1 MSYRRQYSHESL
13 PEDGDAGSVIDYR
26 ALRNWVLFAAR
37 SVSRHRRLVLG
48 AAAVTLLLASIAVLV
63 LPKQY
68 HVSTTLLAQKNFVL
82 ALPGEEHNGR
92 SPTSAAVETILR
104 RDNLEAIVR
113 ETNLVEEFSQRRAP
127 LLKLKDFL
135 TSPFRKSM
143 TEAERVDGLVK
154 YLQKQLKVFTD
165 DGAGTVTIEIFWP
178 DSQMAYRLVDAAKR
192 GFLEARHVQETSTI
206 AEQASILEG
215 HAAELTHDIELV
227 ADIQA
232 LRSKKRLDKDLPAP
246 PKNEPE
252 SEPPARRPVARV
264 PAPALAAA
272 PKPVDDSVLRRRS
285 ELSVM
290 IEAKRRAMTE
300 LEEYRRK
307 RIAELQ
313 GELESRRASY
323 TDVHPAIVEL
333 KHAIQAASKESPQV
347 SKLRSDLKELEGEF
361 AALGGDKVAAPEV
374 PTPRVGSGGTWSSTG
389 ASRHKLPG
397 DVIRIE
403 QGSAEERDP
412 EIEYARSK
420 LKFSINAYQALEEKI
435 QRARIDLDTA
445 EAAFKYRYTVVAPPE
460 VPRGPLSPQIPLVL
474 IAAAVCGLFVGL
486 IGAVALDLRRGVFH
500 ESWQVEQFLT
510 LPVLGSVEASRPR
523 G

>member
-1 MSYRRQYSHESL
+1 
-13 PEDGDAGSVIDYR
+13 
-26 ALRNWVLFAAR
+26 
-37 SVSRHRRLVLG
+37 
-48 AAAVTLLLASIAVLV
+48 
-63 LPKQY
+63 
-68 HVSTTLLAQKNFVL
+68 
-82 ALPGEEHNGR
+82 
-92 SPTSAAVETILR
+92 
-104 RDNLEAIVR
+104 
-113 ETNLVEEFSQRRAP
+113 
-127 LLKLKDFL
+127 LKDLL
-135 TSPFRKSM
+135 TSPFQKSM
-143 TEAERVDGLVK
+143 TEAERVDGFVK

-178 DSQMAYRLVDAAKR
+178 DPQMAYRLVDAAKR

-215 HAAELTHDIELV
+215 HAAELTHDIDLAV

-232 LRSKKRLDKDLPAP
+232 LRSKKSLDKDRAPSAPKPAEADSP
-246 PKNEPE
+246 TPR
-252 SEPPARRPVARV
+252 AVARV
-264 PAPALAAA
+264 PAPAVEA
-272 PKPVDDSVLRRRS
+272 PKPVDESVLRRRS

-290 IEAKRRAMTE
+290 IEAKRRAVTE
-300 LEEYRRK
+300 LEEFRRK
-307 RIAELQ
+307 RIADLQ

-323 TDVHPAIVEL
+323 TEVHPAVVDL
-333 KHAIQAASKESPQV
+333 QHALQAASKESPQV
-347 SKLRSDLKELEGEF
+347 AKLKGDLRQLEGEF
-361 AALGGDKVAAPEV
+361 ASLGGNKVADAEV
-374 PTPRVGSGGTWSSTG
+374 PTPRAGSGGTWTSTG
-389 ASRHKLPG
+389 AARHKLSG

-420 LKFSINAYQALEEKI
+420 LKFSITAYQQLEEQI

-460 VPRGPLSPQIPLVL
+460 VPRGPISPKVPLVL
-474 IAAAVCGLFVGL
+474 IAAAIVGL
-486 IGAVALDLRRGVFH
+486 LVGLLGAVALDLRRGIFQ

>member
-1 MSYRRQYSHESL
+1 MSYRRQYSHDNAS
-13 PEDGDAGSVIDYR
+13 EDGDAGSVINYR
-26 ALRNWVLFAAR
+26 ALRNWVVFAVR
-37 SVSRHRRLVLG
+37 SIGRHRRLVLG
-48 AAAVTLLLASIAVLV
+48 AAAATLLLALIAVLV

-113 ETNLVEEFSQRRAP
+113 ETNLVEEFPQRRAP
-127 LLKLKDFL
+127 LLKLKDLL
-135 TSPFRKSM
+135 TAPLQKSM
-143 TEAERVDGLVK
+143 TEAERVDAFVK
-154 YLQKQLKVFTD
+154 YLQKQLKVYTD
-165 DGAGTVTIEIFWP
+165 DATGTVTIEIFWP
-178 DSQMAYRLVDAAKR
+178 DPQMAYRLVDAAKR

-215 HAAELTHDIELV
+215 HAAELTHDIDLAV

-232 LRSKKRLDKDLPAP
+232 LRSKKRLDKDSPAP
-246 PKNEPE
+246 PSKPQE
-252 SEPPARRPVARV
+252 SEAPPRRAMARA
-264 PAPALAAA
+264 PAPEAEA
-272 PKPVDDSVLRRRS
+272 PKPVDENLLRRRS

-290 IEAKRRAMTE
+290 IEAKRRAVTE
-300 LEEYRRK
+300 LEEFRRK

-313 GELESRRASY
+313 SELESRRASY
-323 TDVHPAIVEL
+323 TEVHPAIVDL

-347 SKLRSDLKELEGEF
+347 SKLRGDLKQLEGEF
-361 AALGGDKVAAPEV
+361 ATLGGGKAADPDV
-374 PTPRVGSGGTWSSTG
+374 PTPRVGSGGTWTSTG
-389 ASRHKLPG
+389 AARHKLSG

-420 LKFSINAYQALEEKI
+420 LKFSITAYQQLEEKI

-460 VPRGPLSPQIPLVL
+460 VPRGPISPKVPLVL
-474 IAAAVCGLFVGL
+474 IAAAVCGLLVGL
-486 IGAVALDLRRGVFH
+486 LGAVALDLRRGILQ

>member
-1 MSYRRQYSHESL
+1 MSYRRQYPHDNA
-13 PEDGDAGSVIDYR
+13 PEDGDAGSVINYR
-26 ALRNWVLFAAR
+26 ALRNWVVFAAR
-37 SVSRHRRLVLG
+37 SVGRHRRLVLG
-48 AAAVTLLLASIAVLV
+48 AAAATLLLSLIAVLV

-127 LLKLKDFL
+127 ILKLKDLL

-143 TEAERVDGLVK
+143 TEAERVDGFVK

-165 DGAGTVTIEIFWP
+165 DGTGTVTIEIFWP
-178 DSQMAYRLVDAAKR
+178 DPQMAYRLVDAAKR

-215 HAAELTHDIELV
+215 HAAELTHDIDLAV

-232 LRSKKRLDKDLPAP
+232 LRSKKRLDKDSPPAP
-246 PKNEPE
+246 SKPQEGE
-252 SEPPARRPVARV
+252 APPRRAIARA
-264 PAPALAAA
+264 PAPLAQA
-272 PKPVDDSVLRRRS
+272 PAPVDEGVLRRRS

-290 IEAKRRAMTE
+290 IEAKRRAVTE
-300 LEEYRRK
+300 LEEFRRK

-313 GELESRRASY
+313 SELESRRASY
-323 TDVHPAIVEL
+323 TEVHPAIVDL

-347 SKLRSDLKELEGEF
+347 SKLRGDLKQLEGEF
-361 AALGGDKVAAPEV
+361 ASLGGGKAEPDV
-374 PTPRVGSGGTWSSTG
+374 PTPRVGSGGTWTSTG
-389 ASRHKLPG
+389 AARHKLSG

-420 LKFSINAYQALEEKI
+420 LKFSITAYQALEEKI

-460 VPRGPLSPQIPLVL
+460 VPRGPISPKVPLVL
-474 IAAAVCGLFVGL
+474 IAAAVCGLLVGL
-486 IGAVALDLRRGVFH
+486 LGALALDLRRGIFQ

-523 G
+523 A